1 MSRETCCRPS
11 NSCYEWEQGRN
22 ASEPG
27 GGEINKIRVVVAED
41 SIFTQ
46 KLLVKILESDAD
58 IEVVGVA
65 RNGREAVDLVKE
77 LKPDIVT
84 MDIRM
89 PVMDGFQATQVIMS
103 ECPTPILVISSSVS
117 SDDLKISFN
126 AIQAGALD
134 IIEKPR
140 GSLKSDYSAIGSD
153 ILRRV
158 KLFAGVKVFRHLSP
172 RLQQKI
178 NAPSER
184 PEKAAAHDA
193 IAIGASTGG
202 PSALNRIL
210 MQAPADLKSPVFITQ
225 HISEGFGEGCVEW
238 LGRNSALAVQV
249 AGKGDQVKGGTVY
262 FAPDRG
268 VMEVLPGRR
277 INIRR
282 TDGSEERLNIDAMMS
297 SVAAT
302 YGARSIGVL
311 LTGMGND
318 GVEGLRKI
326 KEAGGVTLVQDE
338 KTSIVYGM
346 PRAASEAG
354 LADHVAGIDDIL
366 PTLLKLLVDRNK
378 VNMP

>member
-1 MSRETCCRPS
+1 M
-11 NSCYEWEQGRN
+11 
-22 ASEPG
+22 
-27 GGEINKIRVVVAED
+27 AED

-46 KLLVKILESDAD
+46 KLLVRILESDPE
-58 IEVVGVA
+58 IEVAGVA
-65 RNGREAVDLVKE
+65 RNGSDAVELVKE
-77 LKPDIVT
+77 LRPDIVT

-140 GSLKSDYSAIGSD
+140 GSLKSDYKAIGSD
-153 ILRRV
+153 ILRRI

-178 NAPSER
+178 SLPAER
-184 PEKAAAHDA
+184 PEKRGNYDVV
-193 IAIGASTGG
+193 AIGASTGG

-210 MQAPADLKSPVFITQ
+210 MQAPADLPSPVFITQ

-238 LGRNSALAVQV
+238 LGRNSAMEVKV
-249 AGKGDQVKGGTVY
+249 ARNGDQVLPGTVY

-268 VMEVLPGRR
+268 IMEVLPSRC

-282 TDGSEERLNIDAMMS
+282 TGGTEERLNIDAMMS
-297 SVAAT
+297 SVAAV
-302 YGARSIGVL
+302 YGARSIGVI

-326 KEAGGVTLVQDE
+326 KEAGGVSLVQDE

-346 PRAASEAG
+346 PRAAVEAG
-354 LADHVAGIDDIL
+354 LADHVAGIDEIL
-366 PTLLKLLVDRNK
+366 PRLLKMLVAPNK
-378 VNMP
+378 VETP